1 MRFHLKAA
9 VIYLHYLTSA
19 LSIFILT
26 REITAAIDKVD
37 YGVWVL
43 ITSFIPFFLILDF
56 GYNTTTSQLTAKKI
70 GINQTKALAPFY
82 NATACLLILICGA
95 LLLISV
101 LLSYIFPSIFN
112 VPSGL
117 AASAMTAFLII
128 GISGSIQILFG
139 FVNGIIFGND
149 FIVLSRA
156 LLICQQLINL
166 LFCLYGLNY
175 LPEFGLVNL
184 AYSHLFS
191 VIIALGISF
200 ILIIKLNLNFSWIKP
215 DLATS
220 KKVIADHWPFSFRV
234 FQSAI
239 LARILYNTDHIIIAT
254 LIGLVDVG
262 KYEIALKLCLYST
275 YFSSAIS
282 LSTFPSFARM
292 AGNRS
297 FEGET
302 IKLFLTTQILSAGI
316 GLLAFIWLWFFGQSA
331 IQLWVG
337 SNYTLSRDVFLAI
350 LATNLVH
357 VFSSPSA
364 SFLTAIGE
372 NEELVKSEAMNASLN
387 IFLSIVLAIQF
398 GLVGVALGTLISAT
412 ITSGWY
418 IPFVASKK
426 LDLSFPHFLERT
438 LLIPFTY
445 SCLIFFC
452 LQFFFDSQQH
462 YLTFEQIS
470 VGSLSLLVFGF
481 LGLFLLRLHERNCK

>member
-1 MRFHLKAA
+1 MRLHLKAA

-26 REITAAIDKVD
+26 REITAAIGKID
-37 YGVWVL
+37 YGIWVL

-56 GYNTTTSQLTAKKI
+56 GFNTTTSQITAKKI
-70 GINQTKALAPFY
+70 GAAQDKRLVEFY
-82 NATACLLILICGA
+82 NATACLLILICAA
-95 LLLISV
+95 LLLITV

-112 VPSGL
+112 IPSSL
-117 AASAMTAFLII
+117 ASNATTAFLII
-128 GISGSIQILFG
+128 GISGAIQILFS
-139 FVNGIIFGND
+139 FVNSIIYGND
-149 FIVLSRA
+149 FIVLSRV

-166 LFCLYGLNY
+166 VFCLYGLNY

-200 ILIIKLNLNFSWIKP
+200 VLIIKLNLHFSWIKP
-215 DLATS
+215 DLAAS
-220 KKVIADHWPFSFRV
+220 KKMIACHWPFSFRV

-254 LIGLVDVG
+254 LIGLVEVG

-292 AGNRS
+292 AGKKCDK
-297 FEGET
+297 EET
-302 IKLFLTTQILSAGI
+302 TKLFLTTQILSVGI

-331 IQLWVG
+331 IELWVG
-337 SNYTLSRDVFLAI
+337 ANYTLSRDVFLAI

-364 SFLTAIGE
+364 NFLTAIGE
-372 NEELVKSEAMNASLN
+372 NKELVKSEALNASLN
-387 IFLSIVLAIQF
+387 IFLSIVFAMQF
-398 GLVGVALGTLISAT
+398 GLIGVALGTLISAT

-418 IPFVASKK
+418 VPFIASKK
-426 LDLSFPHFLERT
+426 LNMTFFHFSKRT
-438 LLIPFTY
+438 LLVPVAY
-445 SCLIFFC
+445 ACLIFFC

-462 YLTFEQIS
+462 NLKFTQIFI
-470 VGSLSLLVFGF
+470 GSLSLLVFGF
-481 LGLFLLRLHERNCK
+481 FGLLVLRFRERGGK